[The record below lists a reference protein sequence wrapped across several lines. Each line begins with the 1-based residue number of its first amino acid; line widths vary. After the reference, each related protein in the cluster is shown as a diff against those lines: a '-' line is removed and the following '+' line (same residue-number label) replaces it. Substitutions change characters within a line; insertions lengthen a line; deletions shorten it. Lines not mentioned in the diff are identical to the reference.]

1 MNAVAAELD
10 GAHPKSAIAIPANT
24 GKEDDCK
31 ALVAKTIAELGKV
44 DILVNNAAT
53 NPYFG
58 LLLDADMGAW
68 DKIFDVNLKGYFWMA
83 REVARHLQK
92 REAPGS
98 IINVASIDGMHA
110 APMRGPYGMSKAAVL
125 SLTATLAAELAPARI
140 RVNAIAPGLVRTKLA
155 AALVDNEELASH
167 FTNRALQR
175 RFAEPD
181 EIAGAALYL
190 ASDSSSFTTGQTMVV
205 DGGYL
210 VA

>member
-1 MNAVAAELD
+1 
-10 GAHPKSAIAIPANT
+10 
-24 GKEDDCK
+24 
-31 ALVAKTIAELGKV
+31 
-44 DILVNNAAT
+44 
-53 NPYFG
+53 
-58 LLLDADMGAW
+58 
-68 DKIFDVNLKGYFWMA
+68 
-83 REVARHLQK
+83 
-92 REAPGS
+92 
-98 IINVASIDGMHA
+98 
-110 APMRGPYGMSKAAVL
+110 VL
-125 SLTATLAAELAPARI
+125 SLTATLAAELAPAKI

-167 FTNRALQR
+167 FTNRAMQR